1 MIHVIIPVYNRL
13 ELTIRCIKSLEKQNT
28 GEKINI
34 IVVND
39 CSTDNTEH
47 YLSKNFPKVKILKG
61 TGSLFWGGAISYGI
75 DYALNISKPDDWV
88 LLVNNDVELS
98 INTISELLKILKLK
112 NRRAIAG
119 TLTID
124 SKDKRTVIKSG
135 TVVKSWFFN
144 LTSHVYNGLNIND
157 LNLKN
162 YEKVNFLTGRC
173 ILHPIEIFKE
183 VGNYNSKKFIHYGCD
198 DEFSMR
204 IQKFKYETLL
214 CTSTAVFLKS
224 DKKPKKNFY
233 EMFFDIRSSSN
244 IKNKYNLS
252 VEVVPGYAKVSF
264 FLIGIVKS
272 FYVYLKQFRV

>member
-1 MIHVIIPVYNRL
+1 MI
-13 ELTIRCIKSLEKQNT
+13 
-28 GEKINI
+28 G
-34 IVVND
+34 
-39 CSTDNTEH
+39 
-47 YLSKNFPKVKILKG
+47 
-61 TGSLFWGGAISYGI
+61 
-75 DYALNISKPDDWV
+75 V

-119 TLTID
+119 TLTLD

-183 VGNYNSKKFIHYGCD
+183 VGNYNSKNLFIMD
-198 DEFSMR
+198 VMMS
-204 IQKFKYETLL
+204 
-214 CTSTAVFLKS
+214 FL
-224 DKKPKKNFY
+224 
-233 EMFFDIRSSSN
+233 
-244 IKNKYNLS
+244 
-252 VEVVPGYAKVSF
+252 
-264 FLIGIVKS
+264 
-272 FYVYLKQFRV
+272 